1 MYSSG
6 IGALRSSKTAA
17 PSTSSKSESATW
29 RTWRATAVPTSWRS
43 ITPACTSA
51 SPKLR
56 RSVRISAETRLKS
69 SSVMR
74 PSATSASPSRSRRRL
89 LAANTSRPWSKKA
102 ILTMRPARTCRS
114 PLRRS
119 AESRRIVSE
128 IGLWAMSVS
137 IGRLYCARRGGRQ
150 APGARPR
157 VSSVSG
163 AA

>member
-6 IGALRSSKTAA
+6 IGAPRSSKTAA
-17 PSTSSKSESATW
+17 PSTSSKNESATW

-43 ITPACTSA
+43 ITPAATSA
-51 SPKLR
+51 SPKR
-56 RSVRISAETRLKS
+56 GRSVRIRAETRLKS

-89 LAANTSRPWSKKA
+89 LAANTRRPWSKNA

-128 IGLWAMSVS
+128 IGL
-137 IGRLYCARRGGRQ
+137 
-150 APGARPR
+150 
-157 VSSVSG
+157 
-163 AA
+163 